1 MPAMA
6 VVVLPAAAELPSRYS
21 LCHIR
26 VRQQVELLVE
36 STNGRRRQCI
46 RPERPA
52 FMAPVPVVVHP
63 AASKLPACNSLRY
76 IRICL

>member
-1 MPAMA
+1 MPAVA

-21 LCHIR
+21 LCHVR
-26 VRQQVELLVE
+26 VGQQVEPLVE
-36 STNGRRRQCI
+36 FANGRRGGCI
-46 RPERPA
+46 RPERSA

-63 AASKLPACNSLRY
+63 AASKLPACYSLRY